1 MSILG
6 LILVAQAAAPIAAAA
21 PPDVELRARAEIRS
35 LEIRS
40 QRPARLTLHAEPG
53 LTPPVAVER
62 SAPAGKAKYRNLTIA
77 IRGIAHLAA
86 PKPIA
91 AIDIT
96 TGESK

>member
-1 MSILG
+1 MSVLG
-6 LILVAQAAAPIAAAA
+6 LILVAQAAASSVAAT
-21 PPDVELRARAEIRS
+21 PPDVELTARAEIRS
-35 LEIRS
+35 LQIRS
-40 QRPARLTLHAEPG
+40 QGPARLTLHAEPG
-53 LTPPVAVER
+53 ETPPVAVER
-62 SAPAGKAKYRNLTIA
+62 SAPRGQDKYRNLTIA